1 MNKNFK
7 MIRQEV
13 QAVLD
18 RDPATGSKLEAVLCS
33 SGFHAILMHRMN
45 HWLWKKNFKL
55 TARVLSQ
62 FTRFLTGIE
71 IHPAA
76 RIGKGFFIDHGMGV
90 VIGET
95 TQIGDNVTLY
105 HDVTL
110 GGTTV
115 FSKDGKVTSKRHP
128 TVGNN
133 VIIGSGAQVLG
144 PINIGD
150 NVKIGSNAIV
160 TKDVAPDTT
169 VVGMAA
175 HHVAEINGRNKRRKE
190 RFAAYGLVGNLEDP
204 LEEKIRL
211 LTQEVN
217 DLKTEI
223 TRLKELKK

>member
-1 MNKNFK
+1 

-55 TARVLSQ
+55 TSRVLSQ

-133 VIIGSGAQVLG
+133 VIIGSGITMYDGFRNLLDFG
-144 PINIGD
+144 
-150 NVKIGSNAIV
+150 VKVEDAVKMTSVN
-160 TKDVAPDTT
+160 P
-169 VVGMAA
+169 
-175 HHVAEINGRNKRRKE
+175 AEIMKQSGKGMIIPGYD
-190 RFAAYGLVGNLEDP
+190 ADLVIMDKDFNLVDTMVGGKFVR
-204 LEEKIRL
+204 EKL
-211 LTQEVN
+211 
-217 DLKTEI
+217 
-223 TRLKELKK
+223 